1 MGHGKKYSRDSILKV
16 LVSAKEFVI
25 YVYRITSNDKQFSK
39 GLRASLVQDLRSTS
53 LDMYLTLKEANS
65 IYPSTKEAYKKRYKL
80 QKKARRLLFR
90 VEAMMDIAFQI
101 ANPNNTNFWAELF
114 TQVFKDLKL
123 WIESERKRYRGK
135 LPTEEE
141 LHAIRK
147 EQAAL
152 EKLRRNIKRNEEG
165 FVILTRK

>member
-16 LVSAKEFVI
+16 LVTAKEFVI
-25 YVYRITSNDKQFSK
+25 YVYHITSNDKQFSK

-114 TQVFKDLKL
+114 TQVFKELKL
-123 WIESERKRYRGK
+123 WMESERKRYKGK
-135 LPTEEE
+135 LPSEDE
-141 LHAIRK
+141 LHLIRK
-147 EQAAL
+147 KQAAL
-152 EKLRRNIKRNEEG
+152 EKQRRKVKRNEDG
-165 FVILTRK
+165 FIIIKRK

>member
-141 LHAIRK
+141 LHEIRK